1 MIDDVINDL
10 FEKISP
16 DLLKTIKQE
25 KAAREYAEAKER
37 RKEDIAIM
45 SGWVY
50 DAFLQEQV
58 KTLAMEVYLHEKRV
72 RHLARQAVRH
82 WKAWARWKK
91 ETREAREKLERET
104 FARLSK
110 MGLEGTPTTI
120 RGAIEGQDGQVRRG
134 SEMGDLDIDVELRE
148 VSRVDD
154 DRDVHVLKI
163 SSRTHGR
170 LNVSTHLQPSS
181 RSWRVI

>member
-110 MGLEGTPTTI
+110 MGLDGTPTTI
-120 RGAIEGQDGQVRRG
+120 RGVTEGQDGQIRRG

-148 VSRVDD
+148 VSR